1 MKAVLATPVAVKEL
15 GLLMLKLGQQ
25 LDPVMKSVAGG
36 RVLVLHAPAGLD
48 SYQAGLVDIP
58 SIAGESVL
66 LNDDRL
72 FPLWDALPAENEYYE
87 KGLKQFVSFK
97 HECQLFTEECHKE
110 LVLRK
115 IGTSWV
121 RLCWVHDNELKDE
134 PMIKPIARRNQVAF
148 WLSAICM
155 ELGLPAAHP
164 LTLPELCWWL
174 TLKGWI
180 DRLPESV
187 IRAVLGRP
195 ESSLKSTSLGMKST
209 DDLYRESP
217 RTEIV
222 QRTKPVVKFIADAE
236 PPALFMLRPK
246 PMRWENTSYTRYVK
260 VLPCVVCG
268 KQADDPHH
276 LIGHGQGKM
285 GGKTHDLFTIPL
297 CRQHHNELH
306 KDMRAWEREHGSQIS
321 HLLNT
326 IDRALKEGALE

>member
-48 SYQAGLVDIP
+48 SHQPGLVEIP
-58 SIAGESVL
+58 AIAGESAL

-72 FPLWDALPAENEYYE
+72 LPLWNALQAENEFFDE
-87 KGLKQFVSFK
+87 RLQQFVSLK
-97 HECQLFTEECHKE
+97 HECQLFSEECHKE

-115 IGTSWV
+115 VGASWV
-121 RLCWVHDNELKDE
+121 RLCWAHDNGLKDE
-134 PMIKPIARRNQVAF
+134 LMITHIARRNQVAF
-148 WLSAICM
+148 WLGLICM
-155 ELGLPAAHP
+155 ELRLPAAHP

-174 TLKGWI
+174 TVKGWV
-180 DRLPESV
+180 DRLPEPI
-187 IRAVLGRP
+187 IRSVLGRP

-209 DDLYRESP
+209 DDLYRDLP
-217 RTEIV
+217 RDEIA
-222 QRTKPVVKFIADAE
+222 QRAKSVVKFIADAE

-321 HLLNT
+321 HLLST
-326 IDRALKEGALE
+326 LDIALKEGALV